1 MEKININVNDCAN
14 ILLKGDKLIKSS
26 KKPII
31 DRGSEIKGSVREDLK
46 PIATAAIIKPNPPPL
61 GVALEWE
68 LLLLGTSRKNF
79 LKKGIIN
86 FVKIIVKIKVSK
98 EVITIF
104 ISKAFISIFYSILVL
119 NNKDVLL
126 TKLIL

>member
-31 DRGSEIKGSVREDLK
+31 ESGSEIKGSIREDFK
-46 PIATAAIIKPNPPPL
+46 PIATEAIIKPNPPPL
-61 GVALEWE
+61 GVALECE

-79 LKKGIIN
+79 LKKGIIS
-86 FVKIIVKIKVSK
+86 FVKNIVKIKLIK

-104 ISKAFISIFYSILVL
+104 ISKAFLSIFYSI
-119 NNKDVLL
+119 K
-126 TKLIL
+126 